1 VSAAAAE
8 LGGVPGV
15 GGGVLVLADGLAAPL
30 GALLARCGLT
40 LACVADAEAIPF
52 SYWGEPE
59 AGLEGRR
66 VWARG
71 DTPLHS
77 ALHEASHALC
87 MDSARRAALERD
99 AGGDFDEENAVCV
112 LQILLADELP
122 GVGAARL
129 MADMDRW
136 GYTFRL
142 GSARRWFE
150 TEADEARAWLVR
162 EGLLDAGGR
171 ITYRVRR

>member
-1 VSAAAAE
+1 VSAAVAAT
-8 LGGVPGV
+8 GGAAA
-15 GGGVLVLADGLAAPL
+15 GGGVLVLTGGLLQPVS
-30 GALLARCGLT
+30 ALLARFGLT
-40 LACVADAEAIPF
+40 LACVADGAPIPF

-59 AGLEGRR
+59 AGLEGRQ
-66 VWARG
+66 VWVRG

-99 AGGDFDEENAVCV
+99 AGGDFDEENAVCC

-129 MADMDRW
+129 LDDMDRW

-150 TEADEARAWLVR
+150 AEADEARAWLVR

-171 ITYRVRR
+171 LTYRVRR